1 MNRATV
7 DVSDQKTNQTNQYEG
22 VALTQLV
29 PNASGSRIE
38 VFPDSRHLRTNWR
51 FRVPI
56 LTCNRI

>member
-22 VALTQLV
+22 VALNQLV

-38 VFPDSRHLRTNWR
+38 VFRDSA
-51 FRVPI
+51 
-56 LTCNRI
+56 RI